1 MSSTQYDKLSLEKRF
16 WVLRVAVL
24 CTFLGLLCSL
34 IFFQIIKSNEYVKL
48 ASQNRLRILRIL
60 PPRGTITDATGAPL
74 AVNVRTFNISGYPL
88 DLLDEKKAKIVASIL
103 KRGGIPVTETEIKD
117 KVQKQYSAPYRAITI
132 ASNLTFAQATQLIMD
147 KNFSELL
154 FLTPVWK
161 RSYPA
166 GKDVAHV
173 VGYVAEITKE
183 ELERHPEYKGGDHI
197 GKNGIEAWYEE
208 EIHGMPGERVI
219 EVDAR
224 GKQIREIS
232 YTTSVKGKDMKLT
245 IDLGAQR
252 YASKLLQNFRG
263 AIVALDVTD
272 GSVKCLVS
280 SPSYDPNPLT
290 WGITGQE
297 WMALLDKRSRP
308 MMNRAISGAYP
319 PASTFKVVTASA
331 GLSNKKITTSS
342 VVHCPGYFE
351 LGNRK
356 FRCWNHAGHGNET
369 VIRAL
374 RDSCDVFFY
383 QTSWNLGIDRLI
395 ETASKFGVGK
405 KTGIDLTS
413 ESSGTLAGP
422 KWKKKKIKESWYGGD
437 TVNYSIGQGYLLM
450 TPLQVARVYAA
461 VASKGKLFRPKI
473 NSALP
478 VEYEKVDLSNDIF
491 RILQQGLQ
499 EVGSIGTGRA
509 ASEYG
514 VRVAGK
520 TGTAQNS
527 QGADHAWFA
536 GYAPVDNPR
545 YAVVAIAEA
554 GKGGGKVT
562 GPMVGKMLNYLINH
576 KEEEISDED
585 AEAEEHVQPN
595 GAEENQQ
602 QKKTSS
608 KPIKTQNS
616 EHPVKQDAAAN
627 GGEN

>member
-1 MSSTQYDKLSLEKRF
+1 
-16 WVLRVAVL
+16 
-24 CTFLGLLCSL
+24 
-34 IFFQIIKSNEYVKL
+34 
-48 ASQNRLRILRIL
+48 
-60 PPRGTITDATGAPL
+60 
-74 AVNVRTFNISGYPL
+74 
-88 DLLDEKKAKIVASIL
+88 
-103 KRGGIPVTETEIKD
+103 
-117 KVQKQYSAPYRAITI
+117 
-132 ASNLTFAQATQLIMD
+132 
-147 KNFSELL
+147 
-154 FLTPVWK
+154 
-161 RSYPA
+161 
-166 GKDVAHV
+166 
-173 VGYVAEITKE
+173 E

-197 GKNGIEAWYEE
+197 GKNGIEACYED
-208 EIHGMPGERVI
+208 EIHGMPGERVV
-219 EVDAR
+219 EVDAKGR
-224 GKQIREIS
+224 QVREIS
-232 YTTSVKGKDMKLT
+232 YTASVKGKNIKLT

-297 WMALLDKRSRP
+297 WVELLDKRSRP

-331 GLSNKKITTSS
+331 ALSNKKITTSS

-351 LGNRK
+351 LGNRR

-369 VIRAL
+369 VVKAL

-383 QTSWNLGIDRLI
+383 QTAWSLGIDRLI

-405 KTGIDLTS
+405 KTGVDLTS

-422 KWKKKKIKESWYGGD
+422 KWKKKKIKENWYGGD

-478 VEYEKVDLSNDIF
+478 VEYKEVDLSDDIF

-499 EVGSIGTGRA
+499 EVGSTGTGRA

-527 QGADHAWFA
+527 HGADHAWFA

-576 KEEEISDED
+576 KEKEISDDE
-585 AEAEEHVQPN
+585 AETEEHVQPN
-595 GAEENQQ
+595 VTGESHQ
-602 QKKTSS
+602 QKKLSS
-608 KPIKTQNS
+608 EPVKTQDFVPS
-616 EHPVKQDAAAN
+616 VEQDAAAN

>member
-1 MSSTQYDKLSLEKRF
+1 MSSIQYDKLSLEKRF
-16 WVLRVAVL
+16 WVLRGAVL

-48 ASQNRLRILRIL
+48 ASRNRLRILRIL
-60 PPRGTITDATGAPL
+60 PPRGTITDAAGAPL

-88 DLLDEKKAKIVASIL
+88 DLMDEKKVKIVASIL
-103 KRGGIPVTETEIKD
+103 KHGDIPVTEAEIKD

-232 YTTSVKGKDMKLT
+232 YTTSIKGKNIKLT

-252 YASKLLQNFRG
+252 YASKLLQDFRG

-290 WGITGQE
+290 WGITAQE
-297 WMALLDKRSRP
+297 WGALLDKRSRP

-478 VEYEKVDLSNDIF
+478 VEYEKVDLSDDIF

-576 KEEEISDED
+576 KEEEISDKD
-585 AEAEEHVQPN
+585 AEAEEHVQSN

-608 KPIKTQNS
+608 EPVKIQNS
-616 EHPVKQDAAAN
+616 ERPVKQDAAAN
-627 GGEN
+627 GDEN